1 MAKDSTR
8 KTKPAQKIIYD
19 PKVNELRRQVDLSFE
34 RLMCQASGPEE
45 LKELQKETGRIILK
59 QKDYDKVIKLFKK
72 GAKQGAADAQYN
84 LGYMYENGDGV
95 EGDYVIAAEWYEKAA
110 AQGHAKAQNNLAFLY
125 RKGYGVPQDIAK
137 AMELYE
143 NAAGQGCAKAQ
154 INLGYLYKYGTEIGQ
169 DYGKAAEY
177 FRKAAEQGNPT
188 GQVNLAELHDE
199 GKGVPRDYAEAAKW
213 YIKAAGQGIK
223 PAAKRLGE
231 MYEKGLG
238 VQQDPIKAAYWSK
251 KGIIRRSWIYNWGTS
266 IKRGSQCGSLNKVI
280 EKVTDPDLKN
290 SLIKIK
296 DEYWN
301 KIEQLNKP
309 DFTNEDMEQIRQ
321 EHNRMEDIISKM
333 EKLIKA
339 EQGDAEAQNELG
351 VMYFEGKIVEQ
362 DYGKA
367 AKWFLKAAE
376 QGNANAQRYLGYM
389 HYHGNGVEQDYEKAA
404 EYWGK
409 AAEQGNAV
417 AQFNL
422 GYVYDSGEGVEQD
435 YAKAAEWYKKAAAQ
449 GHKRAQYNL
458 ATMYEEGAGVP
469 RDYAKAAEWFE
480 KSAEQG
486 YVTAQGKLAT
496 MYDKGTGVPQDY
508 AKAAKWYEKAAEQ
521 GNFNSQFILATRYY
535 DGQGVPQDYSK
546 AAEWYK
552 MGAVQGHAE
561 AQYQLAYM
569 YYRGKGVPQ
578 DYRKAIEWNEK
589 AAEQGYVESQFVLGT
604 MYYEGEGVPR
614 DYAKAAEWFEK
625 AAEQGDAEAADKL
638 REIHEKTQPAR
649 YVLMCDYPGL
659 WFRTFIDASKLGF
672 SFTEE
677 HDYYVRSLEDVIG
690 RVLEEQVRKAIYD
703 LYYPEDDVKPAGHFD
718 YYDVEK
724 IIKGYIPYNENV
736 EASLIAIGKEENIIE
751 TKTIKVLEFLD
762 NDPDYFREYG
772 VSEAV
777 YQYISTALKRFEN
790 EAGWHYALKKE
801 NGFIE
806 TVKQWPSPQK
816 DGSWIDADGTVLRPY
831 VWFGVNGNE
840 PEELWSLYG
849 DMSGEDIAFWFSE
862 DPLEYI
868 IENDEE
874 IYSFFRGQAPK
885 QEIDRPDME
894 NILRKCPVSVDE
906 DDNPESIKEKI
917 QAFFLEEYRNGKGC
931 H

>member
-8 KTKPAQKIIYD
+8 KTKPAQKKIYD
-19 PKVNELRRQVDLSFE
+19 PQVNELRRQVNLSFE
-34 RLMCQASGPEE
+34 RLMCQADEPKE
-45 LKELQKETGRIILK
+45 LKELGKTGRVILR
-59 QKDYDKVIKLFKK
+59 QKDYDKVIKLYKK
-72 GAKQGAADAQYN
+72 GAKQGDADAQYN
-84 LGYMYENGDGV
+84 LGYMHENGDGV
-95 EGDYVIAAEWYEKAA
+95 ERDDIIAAEWYEKAA

-125 RKGYGVPQDIAK
+125 RKGYGVPQDIDK
-137 AMELYE
+137 AIELYE
-143 NAAGQGCAKAQ
+143 KSAGQGCTIAQ
-154 INLGYLYKYGTEIGQ
+154 TNLGYLYKYGTEIGQ
-169 DYGKAAEY
+169 DYVKAAEW

-188 GQVNLAELHDE
+188 GQVNLAELYDE
-199 GKGVPRDYAEAAKW
+199 GKGVPQDYVEAAKW
-213 YIKAAGQGIK
+213 YIKAAEQGIK

-238 VQQDPIKAAYWSK
+238 VSQDPTKAEYWSK
-251 KGIIRRSWIYNWGTS
+251 KGVIYRCKAFHLGTRV
-266 IKRGSQCGSLNKVI
+266 KRQSLRDKLNKEI
-280 EKVTDPDLKN
+280 ERVTDPGLKN

-309 DFTNEDMEQIRQ
+309 DFTNEDEEQIWK
-321 EHNRMEDIISKM
+321 EHKRMEEFISKM
-333 EKLIKA
+333 EELIKA
-339 EQGDAEAQNELG
+339 EQGDVDAQNELG
-351 VMYFEGKIVEQ
+351 VMYFEGKDVEQ
-362 DYGKA
+362 DYSKA
-367 AKWFLKAAE
+367 AEWFLKAAN
-376 QGNANAQRYLGYM
+376 QGHANAQRYLGYM
-389 HYHGNGVEQDYEKAA
+389 YYHGKGVEQDYGKAA
-404 EYWGK
+404 EYWRK

-435 YAKAAEWYKKAAAQ
+435 YAKAAEWYEKAAAQ

-458 ATMYEEGAGVP
+458 ATMYEEGAGVSQ
-469 RDYAKAAEWFE
+469 DYAKAAEWFE

-496 MYDKGTGVPQDY
+496 MYDKGIGVPKDY
-508 AKAAKWYEKAAEQ
+508 AKAAKWFEKAAEQ
-521 GNFNSQFILATRYY
+521 GYYNSQFILATRYY

-552 MGAVQGHAE
+552 MGAVQGHVE

-578 DYRKAIEWNEK
+578 DYSKAIEWHEK
-589 AAEQGYVESQFVLGT
+589 AAEQGYLESQFMLGI
-604 MYYEGEGVPR
+604 MYYEGEGVPQ

-625 AAEQGDAEAADKL
+625 AAEQGDEEAADKL
-638 REIHEKTQPAR
+638 REIYEKTQPAR
-649 YVLMCDYPGL
+649 YVLMCDCPGL

-672 SFTEE
+672 SFTEQHE
-677 HDYYVRSLEDVIG
+677 YYVRSLEDVIA

-703 LYYPEDDVKPAGHFD
+703 LYYPEDEVKPTGHFD

-736 EASLIAIGKEENIIE
+736 EAALIAIDKENNIIE

-777 YQYISTALKRFEN
+777 YQYIATALKQFEN

-801 NGFIE
+801 NGYIE
-806 TVKQWPSPQK
+806 TVKQWPVPQK
-816 DGSWIDADGTVLRPY
+816 DGSWIDADGTVLQPY
-831 VWFGVNGNE
+831 VWFGVKGNE

-849 DMSGEDIAFWFSE
+849 DMSEDDLAFWFSE

-894 NILRKCPVSVDE
+894 NILCKCPVSIDE
-906 DDNPESIKEKI
+906 DDTPESIKEKI
-917 QAFFLEEYRNGKGC
+917 QRFFLEQYKKTYRRKK
-931 H
+931 